1 MTGLLIGVIFI
12 CALVILSMA
21 IVRSL
26 LMLIYIPTCMILFY
40 AIPEKDA
47 DNLCSSLCSFSEKG
61 EKIARAFYT
70 MYVFG
75 HKCFNSKLAKGC
87 LLYLVDR
94 PDFLKRFEN
103 ILDVKE
109 DDIEPK

>member
-1 MTGLLIGVIFI
+1 MTWFLISVIFI
-12 CALVILSMA
+12 CALVGIAMF
-21 IVRSL
+21 IVRCL
-26 LMLIYIPTCMILFY
+26 LMMIYIPVCMILFY
-40 AIPEKDA
+40 AIPGKDA
-47 DNLCSSLCSFSEKG
+47 DNLCSSLCFSEKG
-61 EKIARAFYT
+61 EKIARVFYM
-70 MYVFG
+70 MYAFG

-87 LLYLVDR
+87 LLYLIDR